1 MSENELDP
9 NIDTDVEE
17 TNAAVKDANDDVANE
32 PQEPAEAAADVENS
46 DEVPAFDADGEADE
60 VAVRDPAEVADD
72 IVEDE
77 ILEEALDEADEA
89 LEQAEEDAEEVEEAL
104 EEATEDVKALEED
117 EASDE
122 APEETAA
129 PEGPVAKDPEQV
141 TEELRSRLRRAPGEW
156 YVVHTYSGYE
166 RRVKANLETRI
177 QTLEVEDDIYEIE
190 VPMEDVVEIKNTVR
204 KVISR
209 VRVPGYV
216 LVRMEM
222 TEDAWAAVRHT
233 PGVTGFVGNA
243 YDPVPLSQKEVF
255 DMLAPSLL
263 QEAAKEA
270 EKAGAPRTG
279 EAAQDVAPQVTVD
292 FEVGDS
298 VTVKEGPFESLP
310 ATISEVKVESRQLV
324 VLVTIFERE
333 TPVTLGFHEVAKSE

>member
-17 TNAAVKDANDDVANE
+17 INAAVEDANDDVADE

-60 VAVRDPAEVADD
+60 VAVRDPADVADD
-72 IVEDE
+72 IVEDDV
-77 ILEEALDEADEA
+77 LEEALDEADEA
-89 LEQAEEDAEEVEEAL
+89 LEQAEEDPEEVEDAL
-104 EEATEDVKALEED
+104 EEATQDVKEV

-122 APEETAA
+122 TTEETDP

-243 YDPVPLSQKEVF
+243 YDPVPLNQKEVF

-263 QEAAKEA
+263 QDAAKEA

-279 EAAQDVAPQVTVD
+279 EAAQDVAPEVTVD

>member
-9 NIDTDVEE
+9 NIDSSDVEE
-17 TNAAVKDANDDVANE
+17 INDLVEDANDDVADE
-32 PQEPAEAAADVENS
+32 LQEPAEAAADVENTV
-46 DEVPAFDADGEADE
+46 EEPAFDADGDPDE
-60 VAVRDPAEVADD
+60 VAVRAPEDVADD
-72 IVEDE
+72 I
-77 ILEEALDEADEA
+77 
-89 LEQAEEDAEEVEEAL
+89 AEEELVEEVTA
-104 EEATEDVKALEED
+104 DVDTPQEPA
-117 EASDE
+117 
-122 APEETAA
+122 
-129 PEGPVAKDPEQV
+129 VKDPEQV
-141 TEELRSRLRRAPGEW
+141 ADQLRSRLRRAPGEW

-190 VPMEDVVEIKNTVR
+190 VPMEEVVEIKNTVR
-204 KVISR
+204 KVINR

-243 YDPVPLSQKEVF
+243 YDPIPLSQQEVF
-255 DMLAPSLL
+255 DMLAPSLM
-263 QEAAKEA
+263 QQAAKEA
-270 EKAGAPRTG
+270 EKAGAPLTG
-279 EAAQDVAPQVTVD
+279 EAAEEVAPQVSVD

-310 ATISEVKVESRQLV
+310 ATISEVKLESRQLV

-333 TPVTLGFHEVAKSE
+333 TPVTLGFHEVSKGE

>member
-1 MSENELDP
+1 VSENELDP
-9 NIDTDVEE
+9 NVDTDVEE
-17 TNAAVKDANDDVANE
+17 VNAAVEDANNDAAE
-32 PQEPAEAAADVENS
+32 ELQEPAEAAADVENTV
-46 DEVPAFDADGEADE
+46 EEPAFNEAGEAEE
-60 VAVRDPAEVADD
+60 VAVQNPAEVA
-72 IVEDE
+72 EE
-77 ILEEALDEADEA
+77 LAEEETLEEADEA
-89 LEQAEEDAEEVEEAL
+89 LE
-104 EEATEDVKALEED
+104 EATTET
-117 EASDE
+117 E
-122 APEETAA
+122 APAE
-129 PEGPVAKDPEQV
+129 PVAKDPEEV
-141 TEELRSRLRRAPGEW
+141 ADELRSRLRRAPGEW

-190 VPMEDVVEIKNTVR
+190 VHMEEVVEIKNTVR
-204 KVISR
+204 KVINR

-243 YDPVPLSQKEVF
+243 YDPVPLTQQEVF

-270 EKAGAPRTG
+270 EKAGAPLTG
-279 EAAQDVAPQVTVD
+279 EAAADVAPQVSVD
-292 FEVGDS
+292 FEVGDT

-310 ATISEVKVESRQLV
+310 ATISEVKVEARQLV

-333 TPVTLGFHEVAKSE
+333 TPVTLGFHEVSKVE

>member
-1 MSENELDP
+1 MSENELEPQIDP
-9 NIDTDVEE
+9 EVEDINAVVEDV
-17 TNAAVKDANDDVANE
+17 TDDVANE
-32 PQEPAEAAADVENS
+32 RQEPAEAAANVENS
-46 DEVPAFDADGEADE
+46 DEVPAVEADNGE
-60 VAVRDPAEVADD
+60 VAVREPSDVAEDIEREELLDEVTADVEVPEVPED
-72 IVEDE
+72 AVEPVEDE
-77 ILEEALDEADEA
+77 VEEPAEADEPA
-89 LEQAEEDAEEVEEAL
+89 
-104 EEATEDVKALEED
+104 VKA
-117 EASDE
+117 
-122 APEETAA
+122 
-129 PEGPVAKDPEQV
+129 PEQV
-141 TEELRSRLRRAPGEW
+141 EEELRSRLRRAPGEW
-156 YVVHTYSGYE
+156 YVIHTYSGYE

-190 VPMEDVVEIKNTVR
+190 VPMEEVVEIKNTVR
-204 KVISR
+204 KVINR

-243 YDPVPLSQKEVF
+243 YDPVPLSQQEVF

-270 EKAGAPRTG
+270 EKAGAPLKG
-279 EAAQDVAPQVTVD
+279 EAAQEAAPQVTVD
-292 FEVGDS
+292 FAVGDS

-310 ATISEVKVESRQLV
+310 ATISEVKVESQQLV

-333 TPVTLGFHEVAKSE
+333 TPVTLGFHEVSKVE

>member
-1 MSENELDP
+1 VSENELDP
-9 NIDTDVEE
+9 NIDADVEDV
-17 TNAAVKDANDDVANE
+17 NAAVEDVKDDVAHE
-32 PQEPAEAAADVENS
+32 PQEPAEEAADVENS
-46 DEVPAFDADGEADE
+46 DEVPAFDEDGEPEE
-60 VAVRDPAEVADD
+60 VAVREPAEVAED
-72 IVEDE
+72 IESE
-77 ILEEALDEADEA
+77 ELLEEVTAD
-89 LEQAEEDAEEVEEAL
+89 VE
-104 EEATEDVKALEED
+104 T
-117 EASDE
+117 
-122 APEETAA
+122 PEEPA
-129 PEGPVAKDPEQV
+129 VKDPEQV
-141 TEELRSRLRRAPGEW
+141 AEELRARLRRAPGEW

-190 VPMEDVVEIKNTVR
+190 VPMEEVVEIKNTVR
-204 KVISR
+204 KVINR
-209 VRVPGYV
+209 VRIPGYV

-243 YDPVPLSQKEVF
+243 YDPVPLSQQEVF
-255 DMLAPSLL
+255 DMLAPSLM

-270 EKAGAPRTG
+270 EKAGTPLTG
-279 EAAQDVAPQVTVD
+279 EAAEEVAPEISVD

-310 ATISEVKVESRQLV
+310 ATVSEVKVESQQLV

-333 TPVTLGFHEVAKSE
+333 TPVTLGFNEVTKVE

>member
-9 NIDTDVEE
+9 NIDADVEDV
-17 TNAAVKDANDDVANE
+17 NAAVEDVTDDVAHE
-32 PQEPAEAAADVENS
+32 PQEPAEEAADVENS
-46 DEVPAFDADGEADE
+46 DEVPAFDEDGEPEE
-60 VAVRDPAEVADD
+60 VAVREPAEVAED
-72 IVEDE
+72 IESE
-77 ILEEALDEADEA
+77 ELLEEVTAD
-89 LEQAEEDAEEVEEAL
+89 VE
-104 EEATEDVKALEED
+104 T
-117 EASDE
+117 
-122 APEETAA
+122 PEEPA
-129 PEGPVAKDPEQV
+129 VKDPEQV
-141 TEELRSRLRRAPGEW
+141 AEELRARLRRAPGEW

-190 VPMEDVVEIKNTVR
+190 VPMEEVVEIKNTVR
-204 KVISR
+204 KVINR
-209 VRVPGYV
+209 VRIPGYV

-243 YDPVPLSQKEVF
+243 YDPVPLSQQEVF
-255 DMLAPSLL
+255 DMLAPSLM

-270 EKAGAPRTG
+270 EKAGTPLTG
-279 EAAQDVAPQVTVD
+279 EAAEEVAPEISVD

-310 ATISEVKVESRQLV
+310 ATVSEVKVESQQLV

-333 TPVTLGFHEVAKSE
+333 TPVTLGFNEVIKVE

>member
-1 MSENELDP
+1 MSENELEPQIDP
-9 NIDTDVEE
+9 EVEDINAVVEDV
-17 TNAAVKDANDDVANE
+17 TDDVADE
-32 PQEPAEAAADVENS
+32 RQEPAEAAANVENS
-46 DEVPAFDADGEADE
+46 DEVPAVEADNDE
-60 VAVRDPAEVADD
+60 VAVREPAEIAED
-72 IVEDE
+72 IEQDELLDEVTAEVEVPEVPEDAVEPAEDE
-77 ILEEALDEADEA
+77 VEEPAEADEPA
-89 LEQAEEDAEEVEEAL
+89 VKAPEEVE
-104 EEATEDVKALEED
+104 
-117 EASDE
+117 
-122 APEETAA
+122 
-129 PEGPVAKDPEQV
+129 
-141 TEELRSRLRRAPGEW
+141 EELRSRLRRAPGEW
-156 YVVHTYSGYE
+156 YVIHTYSGYE

-190 VPMEDVVEIKNTVR
+190 VPMEEVVEIKNTVR
-204 KVISR
+204 KVINR

-243 YDPVPLSQKEVF
+243 YDPVPLSQQEVF

-270 EKAGAPRTG
+270 EKAGAPLKG
-279 EAAQDVAPQVTVD
+279 EAAQEAAPQVSVD
-292 FEVGDS
+292 FAVGDS

-310 ATISEVKVESRQLV
+310 ATISEVKVESQQLV

-333 TPVTLGFHEVAKSE
+333 TPVTLGFHEVSKAE

>member
-9 NIDTDVEE
+9 NTEIELEEAIASVE
-17 TNAAVKDANDDVANE
+17 DANDDVAQE
-32 PQEPAEAAADVENS
+32 EQEPAEAAADVENS
-46 DEVPAFDADGEADE
+46 DEAPATDEAEADE
-60 VAVRDPAEVADD
+60 VAVKDPAEVA
-72 IVEDE
+72 
-77 ILEEALDEADEA
+77 EEVA
-89 LEQAEEDAEEVEEAL
+89 AEEDLDAASADTEV
-104 EEATEDVKALEED
+104 
-117 EASDE
+117 
-122 APEETAA
+122 PEEPA
-129 PEGPVAKDPEQV
+129 VKDPDQV
-141 TEELRSRLRRAPGEW
+141 AEELRARLRRAPGEW

-166 RRVKANLETRI
+166 RRVKANLETRS

-190 VPMEDVVEIKNTVR
+190 VPMEEVVEIKNTVR
-204 KVISR
+204 KVINR
-209 VRVPGYV
+209 VRIPGYV

-243 YDPVPLSQKEVF
+243 YDPVPLTQQEIF
-255 DMLAPSLL
+255 DMLAPSLM

-270 EKAGAPRTG
+270 EKAGAPLKG
-279 EAAQDVAPQVTVD
+279 EAAEEAAPQVSVD
-292 FEVGDS
+292 YQVGDS

-333 TPVTLGFHEVAKSE
+333 TPVTLGFHEVAKVE

>member
-9 NIDTDVEE
+9 NIETEANEASASVDDV
-17 TNAAVKDANDDVANE
+17 NDDVAQE
-32 PQEPAEAAADVENS
+32 KQEPAEAAADVENS
-46 DEVPAFDADGEADE
+46 DEVPAVDEDGEADE
-60 VAVRDPAEVADD
+60 VAVQDPAEVAEDVA
-72 IVEDE
+72 VEE
-77 ILEEALDEADEA
+77 NLEEPSA
-89 LEQAEEDAEEVEEAL
+89 
-104 EEATEDVKALEED
+104 AT
-117 EASDE
+117 
-122 APEETAA
+122 PEPT
-129 PEGPVAKDPEQV
+129 PEPVAKDPEEV
-141 TEELRSRLRRAPGEW
+141 AEELRTRLRRALGEW

-190 VPMEDVVEIKNTVR
+190 VPMEEVVEIKNTVR
-204 KVISR
+204 KVINR

-216 LVRMEM
+216 LVRMEL

-243 YDPVPLSQKEVF
+243 YDPTPLTQQEIF
-255 DMLAPSLL
+255 DMLAPSLM
-263 QEAAKEA
+263 QDAAKEA
-270 EKAGAPRTG
+270 EKAGAPLTG
-279 EAAQDVAPQVTVD
+279 EAAQETAPQVSVD
-292 FEVGDS
+292 YEVGES

-333 TPVTLGFHEVAKSE
+333 TPVTLGFNEVTKVE

>member
-9 NIDTDVEE
+9 NIDADVEDV
-17 TNAAVKDANDDVANE
+17 NAAVEDVKDDVAHE
-32 PQEPAEAAADVENS
+32 PQEPAEEAADVENS
-46 DEVPAFDADGEADE
+46 DEVPAFDEDGEPEE
-60 VAVRDPAEVADD
+60 VAVREPAEVAED
-72 IVEDE
+72 IESE
-77 ILEEALDEADEA
+77 ELLEEVTAD
-89 LEQAEEDAEEVEEAL
+89 VE
-104 EEATEDVKALEED
+104 T
-117 EASDE
+117 
-122 APEETAA
+122 PEEPA
-129 PEGPVAKDPEQV
+129 VKDPEQV
-141 TEELRSRLRRAPGEW
+141 AEELHARLRRAPGEW

-190 VPMEDVVEIKNTVR
+190 VPMEEVVEIKNTVR
-204 KVISR
+204 KVINR
-209 VRVPGYV
+209 VRIPGYV

-243 YDPVPLSQKEVF
+243 YDPVPLSQQEVF
-255 DMLAPSLL
+255 DMLAPSLM

-270 EKAGAPRTG
+270 EKAGTPLTG
-279 EAAQDVAPQVTVD
+279 EAAEEVAPEISVD

-310 ATISEVKVESRQLV
+310 ATVSEVKVESQQLV

-333 TPVTLGFHEVAKSE
+333 TPVTLGFNEVTKVE

>member
-1 MSENELDP
+1 MSENELEPQIDP
-9 NIDTDVEE
+9 EVEDINAVVEDV
-17 TNAAVKDANDDVANE
+17 TDDVADE
-32 PQEPAEAAADVENS
+32 RQEPAEAAANVENS
-46 DEVPAFDADGEADE
+46 DEVPAVEEDNDE
-60 VAVRDPAEVADD
+60 VAVREPSEIAEDIEREELLDEVTVDVEVPEVPEDAVEPVEGEVEEPA
-72 IVEDE
+72 
-77 ILEEALDEADEA
+77 EADEPA
-89 LEQAEEDAEEVEEAL
+89 
-104 EEATEDVKALEED
+104 VKA
-117 EASDE
+117 
-122 APEETAA
+122 
-129 PEGPVAKDPEQV
+129 PEQV
-141 TEELRSRLRRAPGEW
+141 EEELRSRLRRAPGEW
-156 YVVHTYSGYE
+156 YVIHTYSGYE

-190 VPMEDVVEIKNTVR
+190 VPMEEVVEIKNTVR
-204 KVISR
+204 KVINR

-243 YDPVPLSQKEVF
+243 YDPVPLSQQEVF

-270 EKAGAPRTG
+270 EKAGAPLKG
-279 EAAQDVAPQVTVD
+279 EAAQEAAPQVTVD
-292 FEVGDS
+292 FAVGDS

-310 ATISEVKVESRQLV
+310 ATISEVKVESQQLV

-333 TPVTLGFHEVAKSE
+333 TPVTLGFHEVSKAE

>member
-9 NIDTDVEE
+9 NIDTSDVEE
-17 TNAAVKDANDDVANE
+17 INELVEDVNDDVADE
-32 PQEPAEAAADVENS
+32 LQEPAEAAADVENTF
-46 DEVPAFDADGEADE
+46 EEPAFDADGEPDE
-60 VAVRDPAEVADD
+60 VAVREPAEVAQD
-72 IVEDE
+72 IVE
-77 ILEEALDEADEA
+77 EEALEETEAALEEADEA
-89 LEQAEEDAEEVEEAL
+89 LEDAEEDPAEVEEAL
-104 EEATEDVKALEED
+104 EAAAEDVAA
-117 EASDE
+117 EAQ
-122 APEETAA
+122 ETDA

-141 TEELRSRLRRAPGEW
+141 AEELRSRLRRAPGEW

-190 VPMEDVVEIKNTVR
+190 VPMEEVVEIKNTVR
-204 KVISR
+204 KVINR

-243 YDPVPLSQKEVF
+243 YDPIPLSQQEVY
-255 DMLAPSLL
+255 DMLAPSLM
-263 QEAAKEA
+263 QQAAKDA
-270 EKAGAPRTG
+270 EKAGAPMTG
-279 EAAQDVAPQVTVD
+279 EAAQEIAPEVSVD

-333 TPVTLGFHEVAKSE
+333 TPVTLGFHEVAKAE

>member
-9 NIDTDVEE
+9 NVDTDVEE
-17 TNAAVKDANDDVANE
+17 VNAAVEDANNDAAE
-32 PQEPAEAAADVENS
+32 ELQEPAEAAADVENTV
-46 DEVPAFDADGEADE
+46 EEPAFDEAGEAEE
-60 VAVRDPAEVADD
+60 VAVQNPAEVA
-72 IVEDE
+72 EE
-77 ILEEALDEADEA
+77 LAEEETLEEADEA
-89 LEQAEEDAEEVEEAL
+89 LE
-104 EEATEDVKALEED
+104 EATTET
-117 EASDE
+117 E
-122 APEETAA
+122 APAE
-129 PEGPVAKDPEQV
+129 PVAKDPEEV
-141 TEELRSRLRRAPGEW
+141 ADELRSRLRRAPGEW

-190 VPMEDVVEIKNTVR
+190 VPMEEVVEIKNTVR
-204 KVISR
+204 KVINR

-243 YDPVPLSQKEVF
+243 YDPVPLTQQEVF

-270 EKAGAPRTG
+270 EKAGAPLTG
-279 EAAQDVAPQVTVD
+279 EAAADVAPQVSVD
-292 FEVGDS
+292 FEVGDT

-310 ATISEVKVESRQLV
+310 ATISEVKVEARQLV

-333 TPVTLGFHEVAKSE
+333 TPVTLGFHEVSKVE

>member
-9 NIDTDVEE
+9 NIDSSDVEE
-17 TNAAVKDANDDVANE
+17 INDLVEDVNDDVADE
-32 PQEPAEAAADVENS
+32 LQEPAEAAADVENTV
-46 DEVPAFDADGEADE
+46 EEPAFDEDGDPDEIAVRAPADVAEDIAEEELIEEVTADVDTPQEPAVKDSEQVADE
-60 VAVRDPAEVADD
+60 
-72 IVEDE
+72 
-77 ILEEALDEADEA
+77 
-89 LEQAEEDAEEVEEAL
+89 
-104 EEATEDVKALEED
+104 
-117 EASDE
+117 
-122 APEETAA
+122 
-129 PEGPVAKDPEQV
+129 
-141 TEELRSRLRRAPGEW
+141 LRARLRRAPGEW

-190 VPMEDVVEIKNTVR
+190 VPMEEVVEIKNTVR
-204 KVISR
+204 KVINR

-243 YDPVPLSQKEVF
+243 YDPIPLSQQEVF

-270 EKAGAPRTG
+270 EKAGAPLTG
-279 EAAQDVAPQVTVD
+279 EAAEEVAPQVSVD

-310 ATISEVKVESRQLV
+310 ATISEVKLESRQLV

-333 TPVTLGFHEVAKSE
+333 TPVTLGFHEVSKAE

>member
-9 NIDTDVEE
+9 NVDTDVEE
-17 TNAAVKDANDDVANE
+17 VNAAVEDANNDAAE
-32 PQEPAEAAADVENS
+32 ELQEPAEAAADVENTV
-46 DEVPAFDADGEADE
+46 EEPAFDEAGEAEE
-60 VAVRDPAEVADD
+60 VAVQNPAEVA
-72 IVEDE
+72 EE
-77 ILEEALDEADEA
+77 LAEEETLEEADEA
-89 LEQAEEDAEEVEEAL
+89 LE
-104 EEATEDVKALEED
+104 EATTET
-117 EASDE
+117 E
-122 APEETAA
+122 APAET
-129 PEGPVAKDPEQV
+129 VAKDPEEV
-141 TEELRSRLRRAPGEW
+141 ADELRSRLRRAPGEW

-190 VPMEDVVEIKNTVR
+190 VPMEEVVEIKNTVR
-204 KVISR
+204 KVINR

-243 YDPVPLSQKEVF
+243 YDPVPLTQQEVF

-270 EKAGAPRTG
+270 EKAGAPLTG
-279 EAAQDVAPQVTVD
+279 EAAADVAPQVSVD
-292 FEVGDS
+292 FEVGDT

-310 ATISEVKVESRQLV
+310 ATISEVKVEARQLV

-333 TPVTLGFHEVAKSE
+333 TPVTLGFHEVSKVE

>member
-9 NIDTDVEE
+9 NFETEAEE
-17 TNAAVKDANDDVANE
+17 VAASVDDANDDVAQE
-32 PQEPAEAAADVENS
+32 KQEPAEAAADVENS
-46 DEVPAFDADGEADE
+46 DEIADDHTEAEADE
-60 VAVRDPAEVADD
+60 VAVKDPAEVA
-72 IVEDE
+72 
-77 ILEEALDEADEA
+77 EEVA
-89 LEQAEEDAEEVEEAL
+89 AEEDLEAASADTEVPQE
-104 EEATEDVKALEED
+104 
-117 EASDE
+117 
-122 APEETAA
+122 
-129 PEGPVAKDPEQV
+129 PVIKDPEQV
-141 TEELRSRLRRAPGEW
+141 ADELRARLRRAPGDW
-156 YVVHTYSGYE
+156 YVIHTYSGYE
-166 RRVKANLETRI
+166 RRVKANLETRS

-190 VPMEDVVEIKNTVR
+190 VPMEEVVEIKNTVR

-216 LVRMEM
+216 LVRMDL

-243 YDPVPLSQKEVF
+243 YDPVPLTQQEVY
-255 DMLAPSLL
+255 DMLAPSLM

-270 EKAGAPRTG
+270 EKAGAPLKG
-279 EAAQDVAPQVTVD
+279 DAAAETSPQVSVD
-292 FEVGDS
+292 YQVGDS

-333 TPVTLGFHEVAKSE
+333 TPVTLGFHEVSKAE

>member
-9 NIDTDVEE
+9 NVDTDVEE
-17 TNAAVKDANDDVANE
+17 VNAAVEDANNDTAE
-32 PQEPAEAAADVENS
+32 ELQEPAEAAADVENTV
-46 DEVPAFDADGEADE
+46 EEPAF
-60 VAVRDPAEVADD
+60 
-72 IVEDE
+72 
-77 ILEEALDEADEA
+77 DEADEA
-89 LEQAEEDAEEVEEAL
+89 EEVAVENPAEVAEELAEEETFEDADEAL
-104 EEATEDVKALEED
+104 EEATTEND
-117 EASDE
+117 
-122 APEETAA
+122 APAE
-129 PEGPVAKDPEQV
+129 PVAKDPEEV
-141 TEELRSRLRRAPGEW
+141 ADELRSRLRRAPGEW

-190 VPMEDVVEIKNTVR
+190 VPMEEVVEIKNTVR
-204 KVISR
+204 KVINR

-243 YDPVPLSQKEVF
+243 YDPVPLTQQEVF

-270 EKAGAPRTG
+270 EKAGAPLTG
-279 EAAQDVAPQVTVD
+279 EAAADVAPQVSVD
-292 FEVGDS
+292 FEVGDT

-310 ATISEVKVESRQLV
+310 ATISEVKVEARQLV

-333 TPVTLGFHEVAKSE
+333 TPVTLGFHEVSKVE

>member
-9 NIDTDVEE
+9 NVDTDVEE
-17 TNAAVKDANDDVANE
+17 VNAAVEDANNDAAE
-32 PQEPAEAAADVENS
+32 ELQEPAEAAADVENTV
-46 DEVPAFDADGEADE
+46 EEPAFNEAGEAEE
-60 VAVRDPAEVADD
+60 VAVQNPAEVA
-72 IVEDE
+72 EE
-77 ILEEALDEADEA
+77 LAEEETLEEADEA
-89 LEQAEEDAEEVEEAL
+89 LE
-104 EEATEDVKALEED
+104 EATTET
-117 EASDE
+117 E
-122 APEETAA
+122 APAE
-129 PEGPVAKDPEQV
+129 PVAKDPEEV
-141 TEELRSRLRRAPGEW
+141 ADELRSRLRRAPGEW

-190 VPMEDVVEIKNTVR
+190 VPMEEVVEIKNTVR
-204 KVISR
+204 KVINR

-243 YDPVPLSQKEVF
+243 YDPVPLTQQEVF

-270 EKAGAPRTG
+270 EKAGAPLTG
-279 EAAQDVAPQVTVD
+279 EAAADVAPQVSVD
-292 FEVGDS
+292 FEVGDT

-310 ATISEVKVESRQLV
+310 ATISEVKVEARQLV

-333 TPVTLGFHEVAKSE
+333 TPVTLGFHEVSKVE

>member
-1 MSENELDP
+1 MSENELEPQIDP
-9 NIDTDVEE
+9 EVEDINAVVEDV
-17 TNAAVKDANDDVANE
+17 TDDVAGE
-32 PQEPAEAAADVENS
+32 RQEPAEAAANVENS
-46 DEVPAFDADGEADE
+46 DEVPAVEEDNDE
-60 VAVRDPAEVADD
+60 VAVREPSEIAED
-72 IVEDE
+72 IEREELLDEVTVDVEVPEVPEDAVEPVEDE
-77 ILEEALDEADEA
+77 VEEPAEADEPA
-89 LEQAEEDAEEVEEAL
+89 
-104 EEATEDVKALEED
+104 VKA
-117 EASDE
+117 
-122 APEETAA
+122 
-129 PEGPVAKDPEQV
+129 PEQV
-141 TEELRSRLRRAPGEW
+141 EEELRSRLRRAPGEW
-156 YVVHTYSGYE
+156 YVIHTYSGYE

-190 VPMEDVVEIKNTVR
+190 VPMEEVVEIKNTVR
-204 KVISR
+204 KVINR

-243 YDPVPLSQKEVF
+243 YDPVPLSQQEVF

-270 EKAGAPRTG
+270 EKAGAPLKG
-279 EAAQDVAPQVTVD
+279 EAAQEAAPQVTVD
-292 FEVGDS
+292 FAVGDS

-310 ATISEVKVESRQLV
+310 ATISEVKVESQQLV

-333 TPVTLGFHEVAKSE
+333 TPVTLGFHEVSKAE

>member
-9 NIDTDVEE
+9 NIDADVEDV
-17 TNAAVKDANDDVANE
+17 NAAVEDVKDDVAHE
-32 PQEPAEAAADVENS
+32 PQEPAEEAADVENS
-46 DEVPAFDADGEADE
+46 DEVPAFDEDGEPEE
-60 VAVRDPAEVADD
+60 VAVREPAEVAED
-72 IVEDE
+72 IESE
-77 ILEEALDEADEA
+77 ELLEEVTAD
-89 LEQAEEDAEEVEEAL
+89 VE
-104 EEATEDVKALEED
+104 T
-117 EASDE
+117 
-122 APEETAA
+122 PEEPA
-129 PEGPVAKDPEQV
+129 VKDPEQV
-141 TEELRSRLRRAPGEW
+141 AEELRARLRRAPGEW

-190 VPMEDVVEIKNTVR
+190 VPMEEVVEIKNTVR
-204 KVISR
+204 KVINR
-209 VRVPGYV
+209 VRIPGYV

-243 YDPVPLSQKEVF
+243 YDPVPLSQQEVF
-255 DMLAPSLL
+255 DMLAPSLM

-270 EKAGAPRTG
+270 EKAGTPLTG
-279 EAAQDVAPQVTVD
+279 EAAEEAAPEISVD

-310 ATISEVKVESRQLV
+310 ATVSEVKVESQQLV

-333 TPVTLGFHEVAKSE
+333 TPVTLGFNEVTKVE

>member
-9 NIDTDVEE
+9 NTEIELEEATTSVE
-17 TNAAVKDANDDVANE
+17 DANDDVAQE
-32 PQEPAEAAADVENS
+32 EQEPAEAAADVENS
-46 DEVPAFDADGEADE
+46 DEVPATDETEADE
-60 VAVRDPAEVADD
+60 VAVKDPAEVA
-72 IVEDE
+72 
-77 ILEEALDEADEA
+77 EEVAADEE
-89 LEQAEEDAEEVEEAL
+89 LEAASADTEV
-104 EEATEDVKALEED
+104 
-117 EASDE
+117 
-122 APEETAA
+122 PEEPA
-129 PEGPVAKDPEQV
+129 VKDPDQV
-141 TEELRSRLRRAPGEW
+141 AEELRARLRRAPGEW

-166 RRVKANLETRI
+166 RRVKANLETRS

-190 VPMEDVVEIKNTVR
+190 VPMEEVVEIKNTVR
-204 KVISR
+204 KVINR
-209 VRVPGYV
+209 VRIPGYV

-243 YDPVPLSQKEVF
+243 YDPVPLTQQEIF
-255 DMLAPSLL
+255 DMLAPSLM

-270 EKAGAPRTG
+270 EKAGAPLKG
-279 EAAQDVAPQVTVD
+279 EAAEEAAPPVSVD
-292 FEVGDS
+292 YQVGDS

-333 TPVTLGFHEVAKSE
+333 TPVTLGFHEVAKVE